1 MRRVRQA
8 IGCNHYQQ
16 QGARRTM
23 PSVRLRE
30 RKGGS
35 VRLVLLVGVG
45 LLTIGLVGCGG
56 QSNAAP
62 AEKGPTA
69 AESLQV
75 RTVAVAQQDLA
86 QRIEVT
92 GSLQGQS
99 DVLLPAQGTGVIA
112 ERLVAE
118 GTTVQAGEL
127 LLRQDSALL
136 GRQLAAA
143 QADLR
148 SAEAQLAKVRNGA
161 RSEERQLSAQE
172 VARAEAQYEKAR
184 ADADR
189 ARGLYAAG
197 VISQS
202 ELESWLTAERVAQAA
217 LQAAQASRQLVDT
230 GARAEDLALA
240 QAQRDSAA
248 ARVGLYQTQVAQCQV
263 TAPIDGWLVEY
274 LIDVGEM
281 AHPGTPVAR
290 LTALGDLELRL
301 SLPDSQILGL
311 QQGLTVPVH
320 LAATPDA
327 PPVTGTIT
335 YLAPA
340 AHGATRLF
348 ELRLRVPNVDQQLKA
363 GQVATASLPLAE
375 SPNALVIPGAALLS
389 PGSDPHVY
397 VVAQGVARRRSVT
410 PGLMTEGLV
419 EIREGLQA
427 GERVIVEGQLMVR
440 DGAPVRDDTS
450 SSTTPDAASVAE

>member
-1 MRRVRQA
+1 
-8 IGCNHYQQ
+8 
-16 QGARRTM
+16 M
-23 PSVRLRE
+23 PSARLRE
-30 RKGGS
+30 RKSGS

-45 LLTIGLVGCGG
+45 LLTISLVGCGG
-56 QSNAAP
+56 PSDAAP
-62 AEKGPTA
+62 AEKGTTA

-75 RTVAVAQQDLA
+75 RTVAVARQDLA

-118 GTTVQAGEL
+118 GTRVQAGAL
-127 LLRQDSALL
+127 ILRQDSALL
-136 GRQLAAA
+136 ERQLAAA

-172 VARAEAQYEKAR
+172 VARAEAQYDKAR

-189 ARGLYAAG
+189 ARRLHAAG
-197 VISQS
+197 VISES

-248 ARVGLYQTQVAQCQV
+248 ARVGLYQTQVAYCRV
-263 TAPIDGWLVEY
+263 MAPIDGWLVEY

-327 PPVTGTIT
+327 PPVTGTVM

-340 AHGATRLF
+340 ANGATRLF
-348 ELRLRVPNVDQQLKA
+348 ELRLRVPNADQQLKA

-397 VVAQGVARRRSVT
+397 VVAQGAARRRSVT